1 MQRAQPERRNNV
13 PHGEDE
19 AGVVCPATVR
29 RAGAPVFAGDDAEPI
44 LGPGKGG
51 DDLGVGDGQPV
62 TLRLELNQAKLFGIE
77 FE

>member
-1 MQRAQPERRNNV
+1 
-13 PHGEDE
+13 
-19 AGVVCPATVR
+19 
-29 RAGAPVFAGDDAEPI
+29 VFAGDDAEPI